1 MLVVPFCASG
11 AGTMDDRIVPRAA
24 RARRPWRTVRVMA
37 ALGPILALA
46 LTTAG
51 SYEVTAKEDGPRL
64 LYLPMRW
71 CVLEGSQA
79 SKRNPDGAVLE
90 RIRRASSI
98 LAPRAG
104 ITLRSA
110 INNSLGDSLGF
121 PVIKD
126 PRKRPGRPGDVRT
139 PVESSGEYELVV
151 SACEQAWQRMER
163 LAGKQVSFGGLAK
176 GPIAV
181 IIRDFVNGNGT
192 PVGNVWGYA
201 RAARVDRDYCNARLA
216 PVRHATGGSLLV
228 VDSRDGHPSRILD
241 RRLVAHEI
249 GHILLLGHGNGLDD
263 LGSQPN
269 RIDKWC
275 DATENPD
282 IVPGSLMTYTLS
294 YENMEPWQQRLP
306 RHVVS
311 KHPAG
316 VGAVPF
322 LQPRVRQ
329 KRVKQ
334 LQRIANG
341 GSRIVR
347 RLVPPT
353 RPPLTP
359 LPRLWS
365 AGVRG
370 DDFADRPRDMKT
382 PGGKRLPSTMDLD
395 RLTVTRDVDNGDVSL
410 AVSPRT
416 MTRAAIATGG
426 AERKEEKVA
435 RKEEQLVAVFL
446 DADGDPK
453 TGGPLSTIPG
463 NPVPELDGVTG
474 IELLS
479 IVRAVD
485 GEVIAQA
492 WRWDD
497 ETDSWQEIVPP
508 PLAEVTVRIDEE
520 EHGPS
525 KQKPEPGA
533 SGQAPMPD
541 TFVVSIPSGVVEL
554 GESYRTGAL
563 LRTTKPNGRTYVDMV
578 PTDPAAELVAMSAG
592 DVEYPVCAVN
602 RDTEV
607 PGTAQLGDL
616 VTLEVDGFKKGG
628 PLTVWLGDQEKPVAR
643 LDYQDMPCDW
653 PWVGEFKLP
662 KELAPYTDETAES
675 EEDEPRDGAATSES
689 DGSTP
694 EPSPPAAVGTEASGD
709 GLYMLQVVLDGTGLT
724 ADCPVVIGEPEMPEW
739 FAEDDEEAAGEIDE
753 ASGADAVSLADS
765 GEDDEG

>member
-1 MLVVPFCASG
+1 MLDVPFCASG
-11 AGTMDDRIVPRAA
+11 AGTMDDLIVPRAA
-24 RARRPWRTVRVMA
+24 RARRPWRTVQVMA
-37 ALGPILALA
+37 ALGLTLALA

-51 SYEVTAKEDGPRL
+51 SDAVTAKEDGPRL

-71 CVLEGSQA
+71 CVLDGSQA
-79 SKRNPDGAVLE
+79 SKQNPDGAVLE

-110 INNSLGDSLGF
+110 INHSLGDSLGF

-139 PVESSGEYELVV
+139 PVESTGEYELVV

-201 RAARVDRDYCNARLA
+201 MAARVDRDYCNARLA

-263 LGSQPN
+263 PGSQPN

-282 IVPGSLMTYTLS
+282 IAPGSLMTYTLS
-294 YENMEPWQQRLP
+294 YENMESWQQRLP

-311 KHPAG
+311 RHPAG

-329 KRVKQ
+329 KRVRQ
-334 LQRIANG
+334 LQRIAND

-353 RPPLTP
+353 RPPLAP

-370 DDFADRPRDMKT
+370 DDFADRPRDMRTK
-382 PGGKRLPSTMDLD
+382 GGKPLPSRTDLD
-395 RLTVTRDVDNGDVSL
+395 RLTVTQDVASGDIGL
-410 AVSPRT
+410 AIAPAV
-416 MTRAAIATGG
+416 MTRAAIATVEVERRGG
-426 AERKEEKVA
+426 ESA
-435 RKEEQLVAVFL
+435 RKEEQLAAVFV

-453 TGGPLSTIPG
+453 TGGSPSTIPG

-485 GEVIAQA
+485 GQVVAQA

-497 ETDSWQEIVPP
+497 GTDAWQEIVPP
-508 PLAEVTVRIDEE
+508 PQAELTVRIDEE

-525 KQKPEPGA
+525 KEKPE
-533 SGQAPMPD
+533 SGDNGQVPTPD
-541 TFVVSIPSGVVEL
+541 TYVVTIPGGLVEL
-554 GESYRTGAL
+554 GEHYRTGAL
-563 LRTTKPNGRTYVDMV
+563 LRTT
-578 PTDPAAELVAMSAG
+578 
-592 DVEYPVCAVN
+592 
-602 RDTEV
+602 
-607 PGTAQLGDL
+607 
-616 VTLEVDGFKKGG
+616 
-628 PLTVWLGDQEKPVAR
+628 
-643 LDYQDMPCDW
+643 
-653 PWVGEFKLP
+653 
-662 KELAPYTDETAES
+662 
-675 EEDEPRDGAATSES
+675 
-689 DGSTP
+689 
-694 EPSPPAAVGTEASGD
+694 
-709 GLYMLQVVLDGTGLT
+709 
-724 ADCPVVIGEPEMPEW
+724 
-739 FAEDDEEAAGEIDE
+739 
-753 ASGADAVSLADS
+753 
-765 GEDDEG
+765 